1 MLESPHRFGCASV
14 PTRSNARVM
23 VQEMF
28 LHLLQGSARAT
39 YLLDFNFVDIAT
51 CFASLAASED
61 DRHSN
66 CENSTTS
73 DVLNSTEHP
82 GIFSFR
88 CWICIGLGSR
98 MFGPF
103 CWLFEFSFSS
113 FGPVLGNQLS
123 TCWVIY
129 LLLLSHVFLFFCNLA
144 LCSILLL

>member
-1 MLESPHRFGCASV
+1 MRVL

-51 CFASLAASED
+51 CFTNLAAAED

-73 DVLNSTEHP
+73 YLLNSTELP
-82 GIFSFR
+82 GIFSFH
-88 CWICIGLGSR
+88 CWICIGLGSL
-98 MFGPF
+98 MFCFFAGF
-103 CWLFEFSFSS
+103 FNSHLVCLDQCWETSF
-113 FGPVLGNQLS
+113 FYFRALS

-129 LLLLSHVFLFFCNLA
+129 SLLFSHVFLFFCNLA
-144 LCSILLL
+144 LCTILLL

>member
-51 CFASLAASED
+51 CFASLAAAED

-88 CWICIGLGSR
+88 CWICIGLGSL
-98 MFGPF
+98 MFGLF
-103 CWLFEFSFSS
+103 AGCLNSHLVRLGQCWETSFLFSCFKH
-113 FGPVLGNQLS
+113 VLGNLFAFIIARLS
-123 TCWVIY
+123 F
-129 LLLLSHVFLFFCNLA
+129 FL
-144 LCSILLL
+144 

>member
-1 MLESPHRFGCASV
+1 
-14 PTRSNARVM
+14 M

-51 CFASLAASED
+51 YFASLAATED

-88 CWICIGLGSR
+88 CWICFGVGSL
-98 MFGPF
+98 MFG
-103 CWLFEFSFSS
+103 
-113 FGPVLGNQLS
+113 
-123 TCWVIY
+123 
-129 LLLLSHVFLFFCNLA
+129 LLLVVL
-144 LCSILLL
+144 ILI